1 MYTDKDKMI
10 LDLKEE
16 NLQLFRDLYEMND
29 RVQRVIKIIE
39 DYDYYIPEDDIRIVR
54 DLLRDIISNERIT
67 IDNTFTIEE

>member
-1 MYTDKDKMI
+1 MI

-54 DLLRDIISNERIT
+54 DLLRDIIS
-67 IDNTFTIEE
+67 DNTFTIEE

>member
-16 NLQLFRDLYEMND
+16 NLQLFRDLFEMND
-29 RVQRVIKIIE
+29 RVQRAIKIIE

-54 DLLRDIISNERIT
+54 DLLRDIIS
-67 IDNTFTIEE
+67 DNTFTIEE

>member
-54 DLLRDIISNERIT
+54 DLLRDIIS
-67 IDNTFTIEE
+67 DNTFTIEE

>member
-16 NLQLFRDLYEMND
+16 NLQLFRDLFEMND
-29 RVQRVIKIIE
+29 RVQRAIKIIE
-39 DYDYYIPEDDIRIVR
+39 DYNYYIPEDDIRIVR

>member
-16 NLQLFRDLYEMND
+16 NLQLFRDLFEMND
-29 RVQRVIKIIE
+29 RVQRAIKIIE